1 MMIVDHL
8 AHGHRALRVGVL
20 RAVLLLVLGVWGVVK
35 LVEGDWFIGG
45 VLLACVLL
53 GVPSLVS
60 TVRRIRREEL
70 TGR

>member
-8 AHGHRALRVGVL
+8 VHGHRALKVGVL
-20 RAVLLLVLGVWGVVK
+20 RSVLLLVLGVWSVE

-60 TVRRIRREEL
+60 TARRIRREEL

>member
-8 AHGHRALRVGVL
+8 MHGHRVGKVGVL
-20 RAVLLLVLGVWGVVK
+20 RSVLFLVLGVWGVVE

>member
-8 AHGHRALRVGVL
+8 VHGHRALKVGVL
-20 RAVLLLVLGVWGVVK
+20 RSVLLLVLGVWGVVE

>member
-8 AHGHRALRVGVL
+8 MHEHRALTVGVL
-20 RAVLLLVLGVWGVVK
+20 RAVLLLGLGVWGVVK
-35 LVEGDWFIGG
+35 LLEGDWFIGG

-60 TVRRIRREEL
+60 TLRRARP
-70 TGR
+70 